1 VAVDIDNLWALHDEN
16 EWVDALNRYRVNP
29 AVCKNR
35 DIEPFMHK
43 VDLEYVQRLDL
54 QEWSDFLN
62 KYFHTLTR
70 TALSVS
76 SP

>member
-1 VAVDIDNLWALHDEN
+1 MAVDIDNLWALHDEN
-16 EWVDALNRYRVNP
+16 EWVDALNRYWVNP
-29 AVCKNR
+29 AVSKNR
-35 DIEPFMHK
+35 GIEPFMHK
-43 VDLEYVQRLDL
+43 VDLEYVQRLDI